1 MHFLPKFAQKMIFLH
16 ISAHFVHISALFLQ
30 SAMFAPVV
38 GHGRQVSDM
47 ISDIFFFKNGQKRP
61 KTAKNGQK
69 RPKTAKNGQ
78 KWPKTAKKRDFFFF
92 FLLVF
97 SLLCRHFICCSLK
110 RSKIAKNG
118 QKWPKTAK
126 NGIFDSFLVRKNC
139 TPPV

>member
-1 MHFLPKFAQKMIFLH
+1 MRFLAKICPKNDFF
-16 ISAHFVHISALFLQ
+16 AHFCTFCAHFCIILTECNV
-30 SAMFAPVV
+30 APVV

-47 ISDIFFFKNGQKRP
+47 ISDIFFFQKRP

-69 RPKTAKNGQ
+69 RPKNAIFFFF
-78 KWPKTAKKRDFFFF
+78 FFFF

-126 NGIFDSFLVRKNC
+126 NGIFDRFLVRKNC